1 MRIGFIGLGTM
12 GRRMVANLLAAGH
25 ELHVHDVRRSAAEPL
40 EEAGAHWATSPRS
53 AAEAA
58 ALVLTSLPGPKEV
71 AAVALGDDGVLQGA
85 RAGEVYADLST
96 SSVSLIQR
104 VAELA
109 AERDVAVLDAPVSG
123 GPHGAQHAT
132 LQIMV
137 GGDEAVYERIR
148 PVLLAIGDKV
158 SYMGPVGS
166 GTIAKLVHNMIS
178 LCMTQVLAEGF
189 TLGVKAGVP
198 AERLLEAVRGGSFGQ
213 GMALSHHVP
222 EVVLDEDF
230 DQPRF
235 ALALARKDLGL
246 ATELARELTV
256 PTPLAAVAEQTL
268 VEALNRGWGGRDAF
282 SAFLIQEE
290 RAGTRVRRQTR

>member
-12 GRRMVANLLAAGH
+12 GGRMVANLLEAGH
-25 ELHVHDVRRSAAEPL
+25 ELHVHDVRRAAAQPL
-40 EEAGAHWATSPRS
+40 EEAGAHWATSPRA

-58 ALVLTSLPGPKEV
+58 EVVLTSLPGPKEV

-96 SSVSLIQR
+96 SSVGLIQR
-104 VAELA
+104 IAQVA

-123 GPHGAQHAT
+123 GPRGAQYAT

-137 GGDEAVYERIR
+137 GGDETVYERIR
-148 PVLLAIGDKV
+148 HVLLTIGDKV

-189 TLGVKAGVP
+189 TLGVKAGVS

-213 GMALSHHVP
+213 GMALAHHVP
-222 EVVLDEDF
+222 EVVLDADF
-230 DQPRF
+230 DHPRF

-256 PTPLAAVAEQTL
+256 PTPLAALAEQTL

-290 RAGTRVRRQTR
+290 RAGTTVRRVP